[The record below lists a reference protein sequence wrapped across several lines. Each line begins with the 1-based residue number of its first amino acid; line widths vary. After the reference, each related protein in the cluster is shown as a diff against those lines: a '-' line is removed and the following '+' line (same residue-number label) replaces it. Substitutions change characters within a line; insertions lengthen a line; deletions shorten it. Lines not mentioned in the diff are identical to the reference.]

1 MIQFFRTTLVQ
12 PGKMQEAIAHAKAI
26 ANHLETNH
34 GYKVE
39 VSVPFGG
46 KIGRLQWRTEH
57 QSVAELETRLTKMNA
72 DPKMAEFGKRAPELF
87 LPASVED
94 SIWRTV

>member
-1 MIQFFRTTLVQ
+1 MIQFFRTALVQ
-12 PGKMQEAIAHAKAI
+12 PGKMPDALAHAKAI
-26 ANHLETNH
+26 ANHLESNH

-46 KIGRLQWRTEH
+46 KVGRVQWRTEH
-57 QSVAELETRLTKMNA
+57 QSVAELEVRLTKMSG
-72 DPKMAEFGKRAPELF
+72 DPKMAEFGKKSPELF
-87 LPASVED
+87 LPGSVED